1 MAIVLALWYSQ
12 WQPCLRKYA
21 WEREGGEN
29 MNRNGKE
36 GGGEEE
42 KKRRERGVVNM
53 THVSHA
59 GKGEEERRDAVEL
72 TLCGSLPL

>member
-1 MAIVLALWYSQ
+1 
-12 WQPCLRKYA
+12 
-21 WEREGGEN
+21 

-72 TLCGSLPL
+72 TLRGSLPL

>member
-1 MAIVLALWYSQ
+1 
-12 WQPCLRKYA
+12 
-21 WEREGGEN
+21 

-53 THVSHA
+53 THVSQA
-59 GKGEEERRDAVEL
+59 GKREEERRDAVEL
-72 TLCGSLPL
+72 TLRGSLPL